1 MNCERELPELAAH
14 AVGALDPA
22 EEAQVD
28 SHVRKCPDC
37 ATEVDGIRT
46 TLAAVRRLPAEE
58 TLGDWSGRLPELRE
72 AAVRAALAEIP
83 RTNRS

>member
-1 MNCERELPELAAH
+1 MNCEQELPDLAAH

-22 EEAQVD
+22 EEVRVD
-28 SHVRKCPDC
+28 RHVRACPAC

-46 TLAAVRRLPAEE
+46 TLAAVRRLPVEE

-83 RTNRS
+83 RTNSS